1 VSRPINAV
9 LANNRRCFLVI
20 CSTREDRTDAMTDH
34 KAHYDRVMRGI
45 HWLTLGLIIGVFGT
59 AWTAHSGLAGDW
71 YQPMM
76 QLHRSLG
83 LSIEALTL
91 ARLTWRARSQLPAL
105 PVDLHPLQKLAA
117 RANEAML
124 YLLLLVQPLL
134 GLLQTGAR
142 GQQVDLFFLF
152 RLPPIIGSDRP
163 LARQLHDLHALT
175 AKALLVLIGLHAGA
189 ALFHHFIRRD
199 DVLNA
204 MLPSRLRNLGRSV
217 FALRPPTEQS

>member
-1 VSRPINAV
+1 MKDS
-9 LANNRRCFLVI
+9 
-20 CSTREDRTDAMTDH
+20 
-34 KAHYDRVMRGI
+34 KAQYDGVMRGI
-45 HWLTLGLIIGVFGT
+45 HWLTLGLIAGVFAA

-71 YQPMM
+71 YQPVM

-91 ARLTWRARSQLPAL
+91 ARLAWRACSQMPAL
-105 PVDLHPLQKLAA
+105 PVDLHPLPKLAA

-124 YLLLLVQPLL
+124 YLLLLLQPLL

-142 GQQVDLFFLF
+142 GQQVDLFFLV
-152 RLPPIIGSDRP
+152 RLPPVIGSDRL
-163 LARQLHDLHALT
+163 LARLLHDLHALT
-175 AKALLVLIGLHAGA
+175 ANVLLILIGLHAGA

-204 MLPSRLRNLGRSV
+204 MLPPRLRNLGRSV